1 MGIVRYQGFLR
12 IRFGNHFYHK
22 FREIVGKS
30 HKKVVKRLFI
40 DWNALIH
47 ISAHEAYTTSDPN
60 LYRQMKQNPEYFW
73 ISDGGV
79 SDRLLQNVFAIVEE
93 TKPQNLLYL
102 AADGVVTRAK
112 MMQQRQR
119 TYAHL
124 LYETGI
130 FDPTLVKPGTAFM
143 EVVINDF
150 IKKLRNHVK
159 ANRSKWPTNIII
171 SDSNIP
177 GEGEHKIME
186 QLSIIDDSDR
196 NASKGMDIIYSPDS
210 DMQVL
215 TTLHS
220 RPNDQTIVMRQ
231 VHGWDFLDPKASPR
245 WEYYDSTSIRDEIDL
260 KMKYEDF
267 AFIISFA
274 GNDFLPS
281 LPMGMNQNRTKVFD
295 RLIETYQ
302 KVFPNSRGEARLL
315 NGRDINYENLLL
327 YLRGL
332 KYAEEELLVDMLNHQ
347 HENPE
352 KFIRRNDRKE
362 IIDDHRWD
370 LLEITGKDTNLA
382 KAPEDEIIAS
392 GFVYQIFSELY
403 RRRVSGTW
411 EDSSP
416 YSNIDF
422 DAIPEMC
429 HDYLSGLWWIMNYYI
444 TQTKEINKNWC
455 YPHHYAPT
463 VDHLIKY
470 LESHPYKDYTLGVRS
485 LIEQPD
491 DEITSIEHLLMI
503 LPREKLHLVNPIVK
517 STFLELAPDLYPESF
532 QIDSTFVEVKPIS
545 EYSSEVGNSKILLNF
560 PSLQRVRKIFDT
572 VRSHVKLPKP
582 KLITITNI
590 Y

>member
-1 MGIVRYQGFLR
+1 MGILKFQPFLR
-12 IRFGNHFYHK
+12 IRFGKHFYHK
-22 FREIVGKS
+22 FSEILAKS
-30 HKKVVKRLFI
+30 YKKFVKRLFI

-47 ISAHEAYTTSDPN
+47 VSAHEAYTTSDPN
-60 LYRQMKQNPEYFW
+60 LYRQMQENPEYFW
-73 ISDGGV
+73 ISEGGV
-79 SDRLLQNVFAIVEE
+79 SDRLFQNVFDIVKE

-143 EVVINDF
+143 EIVIKDF
-150 IKKLRNHVK
+150 VRRLRSHVK
-159 ANRSKWPTNIII
+159 ANRSKWPSKIVI

-177 GEGEHKIME
+177 GEGEHKIMQE
-186 QLSIIDDSDR
+186 LVIIDDADR
-196 NASKGMDIIYSPDS
+196 NASKGMDMIYSPDS

-231 VHGWDFLDPKASPR
+231 VHGWDFLDPKASPH
-245 WEYYDSTSIRDEIDL
+245 WEYYDSTAIRDEIDL
-260 KMKYEDF
+260 TMKYEDF
-267 AFIISFA
+267 AFIVSFA

-281 LPMGMNQNRTKVFD
+281 LPLGMNPNRTKVFD
-295 RLIETYQ
+295 RLIETYK
-302 KVFPNSRGEARLL
+302 KVFPASKGEARLL
-315 NGRDINYENLLL
+315 NGRDIDFPNLLL

-332 KYAEEELLVDMLNHQ
+332 KYAEEELLVDMLNYQ
-347 HENPE
+347 HGNPE
-352 KFIRRNDRKE
+352 KFIRRNAEKE
-362 IIDDHRWD
+362 IIEDHRWD
-370 LLEITGKDTNLA
+370 LLEMTGKDTNVA
-382 KAPEDEIIAS
+382 KGPDDEVL
-392 GFVYQIFSELY
+392 GLNFVYQIFSELY

-411 EDSSP
+411 EDSTP
-416 YSNIDF
+416 YSGINF
-422 DAIPEMC
+422 DTIPEMC
-429 HDYLSGLWWIMNYYI
+429 HDYLSGLWWITNYYM
-444 TQTKEINKNWC
+444 TQTKEINTNWC

-470 LESHPYKDYTLGVRS
+470 LESHLYEDYTRDVRMFK
-485 LIEQPD
+485 EK
-491 DEITSIEHLLMI
+491 EETEVTSVEHLLMI

-517 STFLELAPDLYPESF
+517 STFLELAPDLYPENF
-532 QIDSTFVEVKPIS
+532 QVDSTFVEVKPIS

-560 PSLQRVRKIFDT
+560 PSLERVSGIFDI

-582 KLITITNI
+582 KLITITNSV
-590 Y
+590 

>member
-1 MGIVRYQGFLR
+1 MGINRYQSFLR
-12 IRFGNHFYHK
+12 IRFGKHFYHK
-22 FREIVGKS
+22 FSEILAKS
-30 HKKVVKRLFI
+30 HKKFVKRLFI

-47 ISAHEAYTTSDPN
+47 VSAHEAYTTSDPN
-60 LYRQMKQNPEYFW
+60 LYRQMQENPEYFW
-73 ISDGGV
+73 ISEGGV
-79 SDRLLQNVFAIVEE
+79 SDRLFQNVFDIVKE

-143 EVVINDF
+143 EIVIKDF
-150 IKKLRNHVK
+150 VRRLRSHVK
-159 ANRSKWPTNIII
+159 ANRSKWPSKIVI

-177 GEGEHKIME
+177 GEGEHKIMQE
-186 QLSIIDDSDR
+186 LVIIDDADR
-196 NASKGMDIIYSPDS
+196 NASKGMDVIYSPDS

-231 VHGWDFLDPKASPR
+231 VHGWDFLDPKASPH
-245 WEYYDSTSIRDEIDL
+245 WEYYDSTAIRDEIDL
-260 KMKYEDF
+260 TMKYEDF
-267 AFIISFA
+267 AFIVSFA

-281 LPMGMNQNRTKVFD
+281 LPLGMNPNRTKVFD
-295 RLIETYQ
+295 RLIETYK
-302 KVFPNSRGEARLL
+302 KVFPASKGEARLL
-315 NGRDINYENLLL
+315 NGRDIDFPNLLL

-332 KYAEEELLVDMLNHQ
+332 KYAEEELLVDMLNYQ
-347 HENPE
+347 HGNPE
-352 KFIRRNDRKE
+352 KFIRRNAEKE
-362 IIDDHRWD
+362 IIEDHRWD
-370 LLEITGKDTNLA
+370 LLETTGKDANVA
-382 KAPEDEIIAS
+382 KGPDDEVL
-392 GFVYQIFSELY
+392 GLNFVYQIFTELY

-411 EDSSP
+411 EDSTP
-416 YSNIDF
+416 YSGINF
-422 DAIPEMC
+422 DAVPEMC
-429 HDYLSGLWWIMNYYI
+429 HDYLSGLWWITNYYM
-444 TQTKEINKNWC
+444 TQTKEINTNWC

-470 LESHPYKDYTLGVRS
+470 LESHLYEDYTRDVRMFK
-485 LIEQPD
+485 EK
-491 DEITSIEHLLMI
+491 EETEVTSVEHLLMI

-532 QIDSTFVEVKPIS
+532 QVDRTFVEVKPIS

-560 PSLQRVRKIFDT
+560 PSLERISGIFDI

-582 KLITITNI
+582 KLITITNSV
-590 Y
+590 